1 MFTISDKAVG
11 VRCQLP
17 VQLAGLFLL
26 CVLVSPG
33 VYSHAD
39 LQLQIEQLTEQ
50 LIQQPDNVDLLLK
63 RGNLQRRHGDWASAR
78 GDFRRVREIEPDN
91 MSVDWFEGRLDVES
105 GRAAEGVQYL
115 DRFLLAN
122 PDNAIALQNRAQ
134 GRLLLGQP
142 LLAAKDFAKV
152 IETSD
157 KPAPSLFSANA
168 FALIEAGS
176 EHFSSAMEVVQSGL
190 ARFPSEINLTGIG
203 VDLSLAQS
211 ETDRAA
217 ELMGQLPVAIQKLP
231 QWKTRKALLDC
242 LTGHGEKATSWFS
255 SAGTNLSQVRQ
266 RPGLLDEQWLTRLGA
281 DPSPENCQAA
291 ALEILQRY

>member
-1 MFTISDKAVG
+1 MFVFADKVAG
-11 VRCQLP
+11 VRRRLP

-26 CVLVSPG
+26 LVLVSPA

-39 LQLQIEQLTEQ
+39 LLLQIEQLTEQ
-50 LIQQPDNVDLLLK
+50 LEQQPDNADLLLK
-63 RGNLQRRHGDWASAR
+63 RGNLQRRHGDWVSAR
-78 GDFRRVREIEPDN
+78 ADFRRVREIQPDN
-91 MSVDWFEGRLDVES
+91 KTIDWFEGRLDVES

-122 PDNAIALQNRAQ
+122 PDHAIALQNRAQ
-134 GRLLLGQP
+134 GQLLLGQP
-142 LLAAKDFAKV
+142 LLAAQDFATV

-157 KPAPSLFSANA
+157 KPAPSLYSANS
-168 FALIEAGS
+168 FALIDAGG
-176 EHFSSAMEVVQSGL
+176 EHFSSAMKVVQSGL

-211 ETDRAA
+211 DTDTAD

-231 QWKTRKALLDC
+231 QWQTREALMDC
-242 LTGHGEKATSWFS
+242 LNGHEEKAALWFT
-255 SAGTNLSQVRQ
+255 SAGTIMPQVRQ

-281 DPSPENCQAA
+281 NPSPENCQAA
-291 ALEILQRY
+291 ALEILQCH